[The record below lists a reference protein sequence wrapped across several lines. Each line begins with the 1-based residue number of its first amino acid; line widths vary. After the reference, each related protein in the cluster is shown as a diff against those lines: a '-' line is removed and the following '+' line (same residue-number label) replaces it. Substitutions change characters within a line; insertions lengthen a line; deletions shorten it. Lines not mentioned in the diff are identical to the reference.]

1 MRFANSEFPAT
12 ECGLEFWNTLTTQAL
27 LPLRKPIYDLHSHTL
42 HSTIKYELLVIVTR
56 EHTKMI
62 QAHTNYSYFQLPSSS
77 PAGSSSMPCQDMY
90 IKGHQSNTKTSF
102 FFFAFPSHHWWKEF
116 FAYLHQ
122 FINHSLS
129 IDPARVQFSPAGILQ
144 IILTE
149 LVIIATHNHND
160 QH

>member
-1 MRFANSEFPAT
+1 MAW
-12 ECGLEFWNTLTTQAL
+12 EFWNTLTTQVS

-90 IKGHQSNTKTSF
+90 IKGHQSNIKTSF
-102 FFFAFPSHHWWKEF
+102 FFFCFSISSLMERIFCLPPSV
-116 FAYLHQ
+116 HQ
-122 FINHSLS
+122 SQPQHRPCQSPVFSCGHPANN
-129 IDPARVQFSPAGILQ
+129 ID
-144 IILTE
+144 
-149 LVIIATHNHND
+149 
-160 QH
+160 